1 MKKSFAL
8 QVDRASWPVS
18 PAGVPQWP
26 FSIHQ
31 QRVTIDFLGALAWM
45 GKMSVPLGLPRWWHA
60 SQWARIRYFAAATQS
75 RSLRLHPA
83 IKDLD
88 THQRKVL
95 SDDWGV
101 GFALQWLSS
110 RFSYGNVVDG
120 YAAMRDL
127 ERKKIATFLPKKN
140 KSGPDKCPDFIAYD
154 AQGKIHILECKGSQ
168 SGPKYSAKQVVRGR
182 QQKRNVQFTNPSI
195 VDQRLVTA
203 FSFAEVKA
211 HWESTLLVVD
221 PPPDETSIYY
231 RVTLESANPIIA
243 TVRRL
248 TVLRG
253 LLLAGAN
260 DVASHA
266 FPIETG
272 ASREEAPQPVHEP
285 FVAGNRDWVGQTYE
299 LRFPIPIR
307 FADDLLV
314 RGCRAR
320 YGVAPKIRDLFMKYP
335 PKRELQEQLLSEFD
349 LELAIEAEGDEGEAE
364 AHQIAPVTDESPTG
378 VYASVRSGE
387 AFIAEWELIA

>member
-1 MKKSFAL
+1 MKKSLAL

-18 PAGVPQWP
+18 PAGVSQCP
-26 FSIHQ
+26 FSVHQ
-31 QRVTIDFLGALAWM
+31 NRVTIDFLGALAWM

-60 SQWARIRYFAAATQS
+60 SQWARIRYFAAANPS
-75 RSLRLHPA
+75 RPLRLHPA

-127 ERKKIATFLPKKN
+127 QRKKIAKFLPKKK

-154 AQGKIHILECKGSQ
+154 AQGKIHILECKGNQ
-168 SGPKYSAKQVVRGR
+168 SSPKYSARQIKRGK
-182 QQKRNVQFTNPSI
+182 QQKSNLQFTNPAI

-203 FSFAEVKA
+203 FSFAEVA
-211 HWESTLLVVD
+211 ASSASTLLVAD
-221 PPPDETSIYY
+221 PPPDEASIYY
-231 RVTLESANPIIA
+231 RVATESSNPIVA
-243 TVRRL
+243 TVKRL
-248 TVLRG
+248 SVLRG

-260 DVASHA
+260 DVAFHA
-266 FPIETG
+266 FPIETLAG
-272 ASREEAPQPVHEP
+272 RVEAAQPIHER
-285 FVAGNRDWVGQTYE
+285 FVAGDKQWIGQVYE
-299 LRFPIPIR
+299 LRFPVPIR
-307 FADDLLV
+307 FEDDLVV

-320 YGVAPKIRDLFMKYP
+320 YGVAPKVRDLWLKYP
-335 PKRELQEQLLSEFD
+335 PSRLLKKSFVSLLVETKAR
-349 LELAIEAEGDEGEAE
+349 LYVLAN
-364 AHQIAPVTDESPTG
+364 
-378 VYASVRSGE
+378 YARN
-387 AFIAEWELIA
+387 